1 MLVKDFT
8 VISIQSQLFKVMIQ
22 VFLLTIKEHL
32 NTSQDPYS
40 FRRNKSVRINQ
51 MTNRPQWDSI
61 LENTSVLLSAF
72 LNYFMRWTVEW
83 VGSQQTNSNQ
93 KEWIYEYSLN
103 KAAKVEPTCFI
114 FTWCGSFLMWSC
126 YPFKS
131 DLVALMLVLLLQFPP
146 AKCKVQ
152 FLTWL
157 CGCLLLWWC

>member
-1 MLVKDFT
+1 
-8 VISIQSQLFKVMIQ
+8 
-22 VFLLTIKEHL
+22 
-32 NTSQDPYS
+32 
-40 FRRNKSVRINQ
+40 

-157 CGCLLLWWC
+157 WMSSAVMVLKINNVTLTVALFSPAFCTTCTSHTTSE